1 MPGEVEP
8 QRFLRNPPASP
19 RWVRGL
25 CPRPAGKGSSS
36 TPLCR
41 GDVCIITNVASK

>member
-8 QRFLRNPPASP
+8 QRFLRNPAASP
-19 RWVRGL
+19 RWVRGPL
-25 CPRPAGKGSSS
+25 SAPCGEGQLIH
-36 TPLCR
+36 PLCR